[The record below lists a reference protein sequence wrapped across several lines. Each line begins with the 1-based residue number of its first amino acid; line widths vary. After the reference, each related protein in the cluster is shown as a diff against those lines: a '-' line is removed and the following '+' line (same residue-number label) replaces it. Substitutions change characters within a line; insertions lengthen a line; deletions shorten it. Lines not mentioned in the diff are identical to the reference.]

1 MSNNSIYKEEFDII
15 EIIKLLWLNKF
26 LIISITTVFAIFS
39 VFYALSLPNHYT
51 SSALL
56 KVTEKNE
63 TSGGG
68 GLAELASRYGNIA
81 SMAGVSIP
89 SSGVDNATYA
99 IQVIKS
105 REFAKHLMTFPDIK
119 LNLMAVKSFDKQT
132 KDLLYDDEIYDIAK
146 KTWIRESSN
155 FVNSEPTYLEVH
167 ETALKGL
174 VVNQSDITGLITIS
188 FEHLSPIFAR
198 DFVSLVI
205 SEINNITREIK
216 LEEVN
221 AALDF
226 LKSEQDNVNQLGL
239 KNTINALISSQM
251 NDKMMASIKDDYMLT
266 IIDPPIVPEI
276 KSSPKRAII
285 CILITI
291 FGGLLSLVIVLFKSF
306 VQTKSNE

>member
-15 EIIKLLWLNKF
+15 EIIKELWSQKLLILT
-26 LIISITTVFAIFS
+26 ISTFFAIFS
-39 VFYALSLPNHYT
+39 VFYALSLPNYFT

-63 TSGGG
+63 SSGV
-68 GLAELASRYGNIA
+68 GLSELASRYGGIA

-105 REFAKHLMTFPDIK
+105 REFAKHLMTFPNIK
-119 LNLMAVKSFDKQT
+119 LNLMAVDSFDNETKQ
-132 KDLLYDDEIYDIAK
+132 LIYNDEIYDQANN
-146 KTWIRESSN
+146 TWIREPSKSGN
-155 FVNSEPTYLEVH
+155 AEPTYLEVH
-167 ETALKGL
+167 ETALKEL
-174 VVNQSDITGLITIS
+174 IVNQSDTTGLITIS
-188 FEHLSPIFAR
+188 FEHLSPIFAK

-205 SEINNITREIK
+205 SELNNITREIK

-226 LKSEQDNVNQLGL
+226 LKLEQENVNQFGL
-239 KNTINALISSQM
+239 KTTINSLIDNQM
-251 NDKMMASIKDDYMLT
+251 NNKMMASIKDDYMLT
-266 IIDPPIVPEI
+266 IIDPPITPEL

-291 FGGLLSLVIVLFKSF
+291 FGGLLSIVVALIKSTL
-306 VQTKSNE
+306 QKKTNE

>member
-15 EIIKLLWLNKF
+15 EVIKMLWANKF
-26 LIISITTVFAIFS
+26 LIITISTAFAIFS
-39 VFYALSLPNHYT
+39 VFYALSLPNYYT

-63 TSGGG
+63 SAGGG
-68 GLAELASRYGNIA
+68 GLAELASRYGGIA

-105 REFAKHLMTFPDIK
+105 REFSKHLMTFPDIK
-119 LNLMAVKSFDKQT
+119 LNLMAVESFDNQT
-132 KDLLYDDEIYDIAK
+132 KEILYDDETYDTAK
-146 KTWIRESSN
+146 KTWIREPSN
-155 FVNSEPTYLEVH
+155 FGNSEPTYLEVH
-167 ETALKGL
+167 ETALKSL
-174 VVNQSDITGLITIS
+174 VVNQNDITGLITIS

-226 LKSEQDNVNQLGL
+226 LKSEQENVNQLGL
-239 KNTINALISSQM
+239 KNTINALISNQM
-251 NDKMMASIKDDYMLT
+251 NDKMMVSIKDDYMLT
-266 IIDPPIVPEI
+266 IIDPPIVPEL
-276 KSSPKRAII
+276 KSSPNRAMI

-291 FGGLLSLVIVLFKSF
+291 LGGLLSIVLALIKSF
-306 VQTKSNE
+306 LQRKSNE